1 MNGNSLLLDSNILLY
16 LFGGDETLIPLL
28 DGKQLYISFITQL
41 ELLGYKGLS
50 DENYKKISALISQ
63 CVVVDI
69 NAPIKEITIR
79 IRRDYGLKLP
89 DSIIIAT
96 SVYMS
101 IPLISA
107 DKEFARIKEADL
119 ILYNP

>member
-50 DENYKKISALISQ
+50 EENYKKISGLISE

-69 NAPIKEITIR
+69 NAPIK
-79 IRRDYGLKLP
+79 
-89 DSIIIAT
+89 
-96 SVYMS
+96 
-101 IPLISA
+101 
-107 DKEFARIKEADL
+107 
-119 ILYNP
+119 